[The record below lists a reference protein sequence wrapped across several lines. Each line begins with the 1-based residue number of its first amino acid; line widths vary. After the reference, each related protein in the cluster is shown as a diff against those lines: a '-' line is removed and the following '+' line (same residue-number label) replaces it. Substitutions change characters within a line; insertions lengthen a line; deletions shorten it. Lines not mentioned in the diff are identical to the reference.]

1 MSTEYRKARPEEFED
16 LLDFGNMVFGIDFRA
31 LLPKLYGDHPELAE
45 CHYLALED
53 GKIKAMIGC
62 FPWTMKVGNH
72 ELKVKG
78 IGTVSVHPYSR
89 GKGYMKKLMQMAV
102 EDARKEGTDLM
113 CLGGQ
118 RQRYEYFGFVNAVS
132 SCGFRVTPTNRRH
145 HKEVKTDHYSVVSL
159 LEHPEYTA
167 DCMRLFNGQLI
178 HAVRAEKDFP
188 EICQSWSSEPLVL
201 LRDGK
206 FAGYA
211 SVDKNGE
218 AVREFLLEKDV
229 PVLEAVFA
237 LVDKKGREL
246 SFTPD
251 YWQKEMVRAFAGMAE
266 SCSVSNGEMIQVL
279 DYSHVL
285 EAFLQCKADSC
296 GILDGSLVLEV
307 EEQGK
312 YRIAVENGQVSV
324 KDTEEK
330 AAYSLTHVPMQTRL
344 FSVANLWQYDT
355 LEENSWFPL
364 AVPLASPDMV

>member
-16 LLDFGNMVFGIDFRA
+16 LLDFGNMVFGLDFRA

-53 GKIKAMIGC
+53 GKIKAMVGC
-62 FPWTMKVGNH
+62 FPWTMKVGDH

-102 EDARKEGTDLM
+102 EDARKEGADLM

-145 HKEVKTDHYSVVSL
+145 HKEVKTDAYTLVSL

-178 HAVRAEKDFP
+178 HAVRAEKDFA
-188 EICQSWSSEPLVL
+188 EICRSWSSEPLVL
-201 LRDGK
+201 LRDGR

-211 SVDKNGE
+211 SADKDGE

-237 LVDKKGREL
+237 LVDKKEREL
-246 SFTPD
+246 SFSPD
-251 YWQKEMVRAFAGMAE
+251 YWQKETVRALAGVAE
-266 SCSVSNGEMIQVL
+266 SCSVGNGEMIQVL
-279 DYSHVL
+279 DYPDVL
-285 EAFLQCKADSC
+285 KAFLQCKADSC

-307 EEQGK
+307 TEQGK
-312 YRIAVENGQVSV
+312 YRVEVKNGRVSV
-324 KDTEEK
+324 TETGE
-330 AAYSLTHVPMQTRL
+330 AAACSLPHVPMQSRL
-344 FSVANLWQYDT
+344 FSAANLWQYDS

-364 AVPLASPDMV
+364 AMPLSSPDMV